1 MEENTNALLINI
13 DKKVDQIK
21 NKLSDVEV
29 VQTRMETDLKYHIRR
44 TDLLEEQIDH
54 INKNVEAFDIIKIV
68 FLNAIK
74 IVSFIAGITI
84 AIITIIRF
92 FKN

>member
-54 INKNVEAFDIIKIV
+54 INKSVEAFDIIKIV

-74 IVSFIAGITI
+74 IVSFIAGVTI